1 MHVSTNFIDKTTIK
15 YEYFDVHGFCKNDIC
30 FRNMFFD
37 LTVGTLSVTIK
48 QCFFFKS
55 KIIYFELAIYFIQYI
70 IYFNNYYM

>member
-48 QCFFFKS
+48 QCFFLNQK
-55 KIIYFELAIYFIQYI
+55 
-70 IYFNNYYM
+70 